1 MKVLKV
7 LQADAFIK
15 NNIGT
20 DAQRKELIKIAQ
32 DVKTKCHNE
41 GLDFSNNG
49 CWRHEF
55 NYPDIVWLME
65 EIRDSVNNAIDYYI
79 EQDPSYEKKVI
90 AYGPIRSY
98 ILDKYVQ
105 PSRNVMHDHR
115 CDLMLLSITCK
126 EKTLEI

>member
-32 DVKTKCHNE
+32 DVKTKCHDE
-41 GLDFSNNG
+41 GLNFSNNG

-55 NYPDIVWLME
+55 NYPNIVWLME

-79 EQDPSYEKKVI
+79 AVSYTH
-90 AYGPIRSY
+90 
-98 ILDKYVQ
+98 L
-105 PSRNVMHDHR
+105 
-115 CDLMLLSITCK
+115 
-126 EKTLEI
+126 TLQTKA